1 MMCSRLLRDHE
12 THGRLYNWLE
22 RGLDGLN
29 RGYRR
34 ALEVTLRVR
43 PLVIVV
49 ALAVA
54 GASYFLLMG
63 LKSELAPVEDR
74 GVLFTAGSAPEGST
88 SDFTARYA
96 AEFERLLDA
105 VPEVEHYFI
114 IAGSGTVTELVSFSQ
129 LVPWSERERTQME
142 IVREIQPQLARV
154 TGVRAFANNPGSFG
168 QSPRCKPVEFV
179 IQTAESYDKLNE
191 YVERFLAEAEKN
203 PGFINLDSDLR
214 LNKPQLDVE
223 VDRERVADTGVG
235 VLALGR
241 TLETLLGGRQ
251 VTRLNKN
258 GEQYDVIVQ
267 VAPDDRRTSHDLND
281 IYVRGRDGSMIQL
294 SNLVQL
300 RETVAPTDRKNTRLN

>member
-88 SDFTARYA
+88 IDFIARYA
-96 AEFERLLDA
+96 AEFERMLDA
-105 VPEVEHYFI
+105 VPGVAHYFTL
-114 IAGSGTVTELVSFSQ
+114 AGPRPAPELDHYSH
-129 LVPWSERERTQME
+129 P
-142 IVREIQPQLARV
+142 
-154 TGVRAFANNPGSFG
+154 
-168 QSPRCKPVEFV
+168 CPV
-179 IQTAESYDKLNE
+179 
-191 YVERFLAEAEKN
+191 
-203 PGFINLDSDLR
+203 
-214 LNKPQLDVE
+214 
-223 VDRERVADTGVG
+223 
-235 VLALGR
+235 
-241 TLETLLGGRQ
+241 
-251 VTRLNKN
+251 N
-258 GEQYDVIVQ
+258 G
-267 VAPDDRRTSHDLND
+267 
-281 IYVRGRDGSMIQL
+281 RGR
-294 SNLVQL
+294 
-300 RETVAPTDRKNTRLN
+300 PP

>member
-88 SDFTARYA
+88 IAFTARYA
-96 AEFERLLDA
+96 AAFERLLD
-105 VPEVEHYFI
+105 EVGRA
-114 IAGSGTVTELVSFSQ
+114 AG
-129 LVPWSERERTQME
+129 R
-142 IVREIQPQLARV
+142 
-154 TGVRAFANNPGSFG
+154 
-168 QSPRCKPVEFV
+168 
-179 IQTAESYDKLNE
+179 
-191 YVERFLAEAEKN
+191 
-203 PGFINLDSDLR
+203 
-214 LNKPQLDVE
+214 
-223 VDRERVADTGVG
+223 
-235 VLALGR
+235 GR
-241 TLETLLGGRQ
+241 GGRS
-251 VTRLNKN
+251 V
-258 GEQYDVIVQ
+258 
-267 VAPDDRRTSHDLND
+267 
-281 IYVRGRDGSMIQL
+281 
-294 SNLVQL
+294 
-300 RETVAPTDRKNTRLN
+300 

>member
-88 SDFTARYA
+88 IDFTARYA

-105 VPEVEHYFI
+105 VPEVE
-114 IAGSGTVTELVSFSQ
+114 
-129 LVPWSERERTQME
+129 
-142 IVREIQPQLARV
+142 
-154 TGVRAFANNPGSFG
+154 
-168 QSPRCKPVEFV
+168 
-179 IQTAESYDKLNE
+179 
-191 YVERFLAEAEKN
+191 
-203 PGFINLDSDLR
+203 
-214 LNKPQLDVE
+214 
-223 VDRERVADTGVG
+223 DRKS
-235 VLALGR
+235 
-241 TLETLLGGRQ
+241 
-251 VTRLNKN
+251 TRLNS
-258 GEQYDVIVQ
+258 
-267 VAPDDRRTSHDLND
+267 SH
-281 IYVRGRDGSMIQL
+281 
-294 SNLVQL
+294 
-300 RETVAPTDRKNTRLN
+300 